1 LYEKLA
7 LCFGHRVNLGP
18 SGAAFGGFD
27 FPLRDT
33 ALPADCAPF
42 RLTATTALNREVLSE
57 AGAGERDQPCDA
69 PAAALR
75 IVRRGDLVLRNL
87 TGVYAG
93 AIGRTQFPIR
103 RLRPRHSLEDLF
115 HVEVW

>member
-1 LYEKLA
+1 
-7 LCFGHRVNLGP
+7 LCTFQAHGHNSLKQG
-18 SGAAFGGFD
+18 
-27 FPLRDT
+27 
-33 ALPADCAPF
+33 
-42 RLTATTALNREVLSE
+42 VLSE